1 MNSKPTIYLCR
12 HGDTAWSGERRF
24 AGRTDIPLTPEGEEA
39 AVLLGRRLSSVA
51 FDRVLVSPLGRA
63 LRTAELAGFPD
74 AVVDPRLIEL
84 YFGEYEGKTR
94 AEIAAFRPGWTYVRD
109 GNPGGETVQDV
120 GARIDSLL
128 PELFEVHG
136 PEGEPGHVLIFA
148 HAVVL
153 RVLASRWVGLPPSF
167 AQNLSLSPASLS
179 ILHYDPV
186 DDAPS
191 IASWNDRSHLPG
203 APTLA

>member
-1 MNSKPTIYLCR
+1 MNSRPTLYLCR

-24 AGRTDIPLTPEGEEA
+24 AGRTDIPLSAEGEEA
-39 AVLLGRRLSSVA
+39 ARLLGKRLQASS

-63 LRTAELAGFPD
+63 RRTAELAGFGS
-74 AVVDPRLIEL
+74 ATVDERLIEL
-84 YFGEYEGKTR
+84 FFGDYEGKTR
-94 AEIAAFRPGWTYVRD
+94 AEITAFRPGWTYVRD
-109 GNPGGETVQDV
+109 GNPGGERVEDV

-128 PELFEVHG
+128 AELISVKTADG
-136 PEGEPGHVLIFA
+136 KPGQVLIFA

-167 AQNLSLSPASLS
+167 AQNLSLSPASVS

-203 APTLA
+203 ALTFA